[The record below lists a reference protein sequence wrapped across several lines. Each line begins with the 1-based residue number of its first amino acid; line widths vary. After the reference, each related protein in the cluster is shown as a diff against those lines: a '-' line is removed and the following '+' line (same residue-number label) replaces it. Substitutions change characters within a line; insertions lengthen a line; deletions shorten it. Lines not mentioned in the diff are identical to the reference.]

1 MESPPCTVGRRP
13 IGNGAAVWNRAR
25 PHDRRQRLFGGR
37 GAVLV
42 WNLCAA
48 EPRPPFGAILACELE
63 GGGLV
68 GPHQQQEFAEVLIVV
83 EGEGV
88 ARVGES
94 PVTLHAGV
102 VVELPLGQ
110 TLALENGSPGR
121 PLRYLIVKAK

>member
-1 MESPPCTVGRRP
+1 M
-13 IGNGAAVWNRAR
+13 WNRAR
-25 PHDRRQRLFGGR
+25 PHDRRERLFGGG

-48 EPRPPFGAILACELE
+48 KTALPFGAILACELE
-63 GGGLV
+63 GGGSV
-68 GPHQQQEFAEVLIVV
+68 GLHLQQEFAEVLIVV

-94 PVTLHAGV
+94 PIAVHAGV
-102 VVELPLGQ
+102 VVQIPLGE
-110 TLALENGSPGR
+110 TLALENASPEL